1 MAQPFPPMFP
11 MIAKLQKLEADIE
24 AQRKKLEQL
33 KAQKQQIEAR
43 ERAKLRG
50 IERKN
55 DTRRKILAGAMVVEM
70 MQSDED
76 VKRKIM
82 ARLDG
87 FLTRPDDRA
96 LFDLPATLPADPPA
110 LPQGAPETLPGTRG

>member
-1 MAQPFPPMFP
+1 MNSAIDKLQKDLEAQLKK
-11 MIAKLQKLEADIE
+11 INQIKAKLQQKQALERSRLRTE
-24 AQRKKLEQL
+24 ERKK
-33 KAQKQQIEAR
+33 
-43 ERAKLRG
+43 
-50 IERKN
+50 

-76 VKRKIM
+76 VKRKIL

-87 FLTRPDDRA
+87 FLTRPDDRT

>member
-1 MAQPFPPMFP
+1 MFP

-76 VKRKIM
+76 VKRKIL

>member
-1 MAQPFPPMFP
+1 MNSAIDKLQKDLEAQLKK
-11 MIAKLQKLEADIE
+11 INQIKAKLQQKQALERSRLRTE
-24 AQRKKLEQL
+24 ERKK
-33 KAQKQQIEAR
+33 
-43 ERAKLRG
+43 
-50 IERKN
+50 

-76 VKRKIM
+76 VKRKIL

-110 LPQGAPETLPGTRG
+110 LPQGASKASPGTPG